1 MCSNAE
7 RAGLCGSPGTATA
20 LHRWLTRATPD
31 LHEKIVEIAHV
42 GRRFGCRRVHDLFR
56 PQFSSVNHKRVYRLC
71 RQANL
76 AVRRLKYVKVADDF
90 SHESVNGKIREEH
103 LNGCWFQTLHQ
114 ARTALAVWRTTTTKA
129 QVALRWVWQK
139 EAGQQRLSGGMVSA
153 NDSGD

>member
-114 ARTALAVWRTTTTKA
+114 ARTALAVWRTDYNEGAGRTSMGLA
-129 QVALRWVWQK
+129 EGGRSA
-139 EAGQQRLSGGMVSA
+139 EAVGWHGVRKRFW
-153 NDSGD
+153 